1 MAAAWCG
8 RPLLAGVTAVLIGSA
23 HAQPVPACY
32 KKKPKLQLRTKLTV
46 RCTWFSELSK
56 ARTGVC

>member
-32 KKKPKLQLRTKLTV
+32 KKTQNFNYALNL
-46 RCTWFSELSK
+46 LSD
-56 ARTGVC
+56 ALGFPS